1 MPGQPILPHTHYHN
15 DVLLL
20 GLFSTFNTLKVY
32 VENLGNIINHS
43 TI

>member
-1 MPGQPILPHTHYHN
+1 MPGQLILLHTHYHN
-15 DVLLL
+15 GVLLL
-20 GLFSTFNTLKVY
+20 GLFSTFNAQKVY